1 MKNVREGERSSDV
14 QTTLLERLLA
24 AAAEAARLLLSSKRR
39 RKKKRG
45 LPEVPDIIRFAF
57 VHGGENGASSFGSF
71 ERSTLK

>member
-39 RKKKRG
+39 KKKRG

-57 VHGGENGASSFGSF
+57 VHGGENGASSLGSF

>member
-1 MKNVREGERSSDV
+1 MYGEGERSSDV

-39 RKKKRG
+39 KKKRG

-57 VHGGENGASSFGSF
+57 VHGGENGASLGSF

>member
-1 MKNVREGERSSDV
+1 M
-14 QTTLLERLLA
+14 QTTLLERLL
-24 AAAEAARLLLSSKRR
+24 AAAEAARLLLSSKR

>member
-24 AAAEAARLLLSSKRR
+24 AAEAARLLLSSKR

>member
-24 AAAEAARLLLSSKRR
+24 AAEAARLLLSSKR

-57 VHGGENGASSFGSF
+57 VHGGENGASLGSF

>member
-39 RKKKRG
+39 KKKRG

-57 VHGGENGASSFGSF
+57 VHGGENGASLGSF

>member
-39 RKKKRG
+39 KKKRG
-45 LPEVPDIIRFAF
+45 MPEVPDIIRFAF
-57 VHGGENGASSFGSF
+57 VHGGENGASLGSF

>member
-24 AAAEAARLLLSSKRR
+24 AAEAARLLLSSKR

-57 VHGGENGASSFGSF
+57 VHGGENGASSLGSF

>member
-24 AAAEAARLLLSSKRR
+24 AAAEAARLLLSSKR

>member
-24 AAAEAARLLLSSKRR
+24 AAAEAARFLLSSKR

>member
-14 QTTLLERLLA
+14 RTTLLERLLA
-24 AAAEAARLLLSSKRR
+24 AAAEAARLLLSSKR

-57 VHGGENGASSFGSF
+57 VHGGENGASSLGSF

>member
-24 AAAEAARLLLSSKRR
+24 AAAEAARFLLSSKR

-57 VHGGENGASSFGSF
+57 VHGGENGASSLGSF

>member
-14 QTTLLERLLA
+14 QTSLLERLLA
-24 AAAEAARLLLSSKRR
+24 AAAEAARLLLSSKR

-57 VHGGENGASSFGSF
+57 VHGGENGASLGSF

>member
-24 AAAEAARLLLSSKRR
+24 GAEAARLLLSSKRR

-45 LPEVPDIIRFAF
+45 LPAVPDIIRFAF
-57 VHGGENGASSFGSF
+57 VHGRENGASSFGSF

>member
-14 QTTLLERLLA
+14 QTTLLERLL

-57 VHGGENGASSFGSF
+57 VHGGENGASLGSF